1 MARKRS
7 KSRSASRDSAV
18 FNNRRS
24 SSRDSKSGNFRSA
37 SRDSKRANKSAD
49 HISRVIQHD
58 PRKHEK
64 EKDVLSR
71 STDQV

>member
-18 FNNRRS
+18 FNRRS

-58 PRKHEK
+58 ARKHEK